1 MFHLTHWKDENDCSI
16 RADDGSDGDVAAE
29 CHSDVDGDSDD
40 CNDDADGDDGDDD
53 DGYDDDGVD
62 VVKDDSDD
70 DADGGGDDDWW

>member
-40 CNDDADGDDGDDD
+40 CNDDADGDDGDD
-53 DGYDDDGVD
+53 GYDDDGVD